1 MAVGTCGEPAERHER
16 HRVDARSCGQVFSSP
31 VAPHATAG
39 TVASFRTRESP
50 SPDRQTRHGRRLMAA
65 PPLAAGRLRLRPRA
79 GRAMMPL
86 ERRRSRTLH
95 ECWEQKHCTVQVIP
109 TGFLSLSPSSQSAC
123 VCFPCLDYAAPLE
136 DVTEALNGDRSPL
149 ACPVTNRLRH

>member
-95 ECWEQKHCTVQVIP
+95 ECWEQKHCTVQWHD
-109 TGFLSLSPSSQSAC
+109 SLR
-123 VCFPCLDYAAPLE
+123 VHLDYAAPLE